1 MAITYSVA
9 ISYKND
15 LGWIDYDEAAK
26 TAVVNL
32 ANEEG
37 KKKVEDYLNTT
48 HEINIPHETLMDFTH
63 ETIDPLADLKS
74 LQPAL
79 TRLWGAPNVSVDW
92 SRPVEYVRLHPHY

>member
-15 LGWIDYDEAAK
+15 LGWIDYDETAK
-26 TAVVNL
+26 KATVHL

-37 KKKVEDYLNTT
+37 KKKVEDYLGKT

-63 ETIDPLADLKS
+63 EKIDPLAD
-74 LQPAL
+74 
-79 TRLWGAPNVSVDW
+79 
-92 SRPVEYVRLHPHY
+92 SRACRRP

>member
-48 HEINIPHETLMDFTH
+48 HEINIPH
-63 ETIDPLADLKS
+63 
-74 LQPAL
+74 
-79 TRLWGAPNVSVDW
+79 
-92 SRPVEYVRLHPHY
+92 